1 MLAKILVVEDD
12 KSISDLITLHLKKND
27 FEYLVVH
34 NGEDALSHLDNFM
47 PDFIILDWM
56 IPGLSGLEVLR
67 RIRNKQEYK
76 NLPILMLTA
85 KNSEQDKI
93 ISFESGLDDYITK
106 PFLPSEL
113 IARVKAIL
121 KRTSQLNQDQDNLI
135 FNEIKINIV
144 QKKAF
149 RGDRRLNLGPTEF
162 NILYFL
168 LKNKQRVFSREQIL
182 NKIWPNQVNV
192 ELRTVDVHIR
202 RLRKEL
208 NQNEEKDIIRTVR
221 SAGYY
226 LDFDEYKKNFSP
238 LYR

>member
-1 MLAKILVVEDD
+1 MLAKILLVEDD
-12 KSISDLITLHLKKND
+12 KSISDLITLHLKKNN

-121 KRTSQLNQDQDNLI
+121 KRTSQSNQDQDNLI
-135 FNEIKINIV
+135 FNEIKINTV
-144 QKKAF
+144 QKKAY

-208 NQNEEKDIIRTVR
+208 NQNKDKDLIRTVR
-221 SAGYY
+221 SAGYS
-226 LDFDEYKKNFSP
+226 LDFDE
-238 LYR
+238 

>member
-1 MLAKILVVEDD
+1 MLPKISVVEDD
-12 KSISDLITLHLKKND
+12 KSISDLISLHLKKNN

-121 KRTSQLNQDQDNLI
+121 KRTSQSNQDQDNLI
-135 FNEIKINIV
+135 FNEIKINTI
-144 QKKAF
+144 QKKAY
-149 RGDRRLNLGPTEF
+149 RGNRRLKLGPTEF
-162 NILYFL
+162 NILFYL

-221 SAGYY
+221 SAGYSI
-226 LDFDEYKKNFSP
+226 DFDE
-238 LYR
+238 

>member
-1 MLAKILVVEDD
+1 MFPKILIVEDD
-12 KSISDLITLHLKKND
+12 KSISDLISLHLKKNN

-67 RIRNKQEYK
+67 RIRNKKEYK

-121 KRTSQLNQDQDNLI
+121 KRTSQLNQDQENLT
-135 FNEIKINIV
+135 FNEIKINTI

-162 NILYFL
+162 NILFFL

-208 NQNEEKDIIRTVR
+208 NKNGEKDLIRTVR
-221 SAGYY
+221 SAGYSI
-226 LDFDEYKKNFSP
+226 DSKK
-238 LYR
+238 

>member
-1 MLAKILVVEDD
+1 MLPKILVVEDD

-121 KRTSQLNQDQDNLI
+121 KRTSQSNQDQDNLI
-135 FNEIKINIV
+135 FNEIKINTV
-144 QKKAF
+144 QKKAY

-162 NILYFL
+162 NILFFL

-221 SAGYY
+221 SAGYS
-226 LDFDEYKKNFSP
+226 LDFDE
-238 LYR
+238 

>member
-208 NQNEEKDIIRTVR
+208 NQN
-221 SAGYY
+221 
-226 LDFDEYKKNFSP
+226 P
-238 LYR
+238 CH

>member
-1 MLAKILVVEDD
+1 MFPKILVVEDD
-12 KSISDLITLHLKKND
+12 KSISDLISLHLKKNN
-27 FEYLVVH
+27 FEYLVIH

-47 PDFIILDWM
+47 PDFVILDWM

-121 KRTSQLNQDQDNLI
+121 KRTNQLNQDHESLI
-135 FNEIKINIV
+135 FDDIKIDTS

-149 RGDRRLNLGPTEF
+149 RGARRLNLGPTEF
-162 NILYFL
+162 KILLFL
-168 LKNKQRVFSREQIL
+168 LKNKQKVFSREQIL

-192 ELRTVDVHIR
+192 EIRTVDVHIR

-208 NQNEEKDIIRTVR
+208 NKNGEQDLIRTVR
-221 SAGYY
+221 SAGYSI
-226 LDFDEYKKNFSP
+226 DSIK
-238 LYR
+238 

>member
-1 MLAKILVVEDD
+1 LLAKILVVEDD

-135 FNEIKINIV
+135 FNEIKINTV
-144 QKKAF
+144 QKKAY

-162 NILYFL
+162 NILFFL

-221 SAGYY
+221 SAGYS
-226 LDFDEYKKNFSP
+226 LDFDE
-238 LYR
+238 

>member
-1 MLAKILVVEDD
+1 MKLKILVVEDD
-12 KSISDLITLHLKKND
+12 LSICDLICLHLKKND
-27 FEYLVVH
+27 FDYHVVH
-34 NGEDALSHLDNFM
+34 TGEDALAQLEVYI

-76 NLPILMLTA
+76 KLPILMLTA

-144 QKKAF
+144 QKKAY

-208 NQNEEKDIIRTVR
+208 NQNKDKDLIRTVR
-221 SAGYY
+221 SAGYS
-226 LDFDEYKKNFSP
+226 LDFDE
-238 LYR
+238 

>member
-1 MLAKILVVEDD
+1 MFPKILIVEDD
-12 KSISDLITLHLKKND
+12 KSISDLISLHLKKNN

-121 KRTSQLNQDQDNLI
+121 KRTSQSNQDQDNLI

-208 NQNEEKDIIRTVR
+208 NKNGEKDLIRTVR
-221 SAGYY
+221 SAGYSI
-226 LDFDEYKKNFSP
+226 DSKK
-238 LYR
+238 

>member
-27 FEYLVVH
+27 FEYLVVN

-208 NQNEEKDIIRTVR
+208 NQNKDKDLIRTVR
-221 SAGYY
+221 SAGYS
-226 LDFDEYKKNFSP
+226 LDFDE
-238 LYR
+238 

>member
-1 MLAKILVVEDD
+1 MLPKILVVEDD

-144 QKKAF
+144 QKKAY

-208 NQNEEKDIIRTVR
+208 NQNKDKDLIRTVR
-221 SAGYY
+221 SAGYS
-226 LDFDEYKKNFSP
+226 LDFDE
-238 LYR
+238 

>member
-1 MLAKILVVEDD
+1 MMGSIL
-12 KSISDLITLHLKKND
+12 TTTT
-27 FEYLVVH
+27 
-34 NGEDALSHLDNFM
+34 
-47 PDFIILDWM
+47 WM
-56 IPGLSGLEVLR
+56 ILGLSGLEVLR

-121 KRTSQLNQDQDNLI
+121 KRTSQSNQDHESLI
-135 FNEIKINIV
+135 FDDIKIDTS

-149 RGDRRLNLGPTEF
+149 RGARRLNLGPTEF
-162 NILYFL
+162 KILLFL
-168 LKNKQRVFSREQIL
+168 LKNKQKVFSREQIL

-192 ELRTVDVHIR
+192 EIRTVDVHIL

-208 NQNEEKDIIRTVR
+208 NKNGEQDLIRTVR
-221 SAGYY
+221 SAGYSI
-226 LDFDEYKKNFSP
+226 DSIK
-238 LYR
+238 

>member
-1 MLAKILVVEDD
+1 MLTKILVVEDD

-121 KRTSQLNQDQDNLI
+121 KRTSQINQDQDNLI
-135 FNEIKINIV
+135 FNEIKINTV
-144 QKKAF
+144 QKKAY

-208 NQNEEKDIIRTVR
+208 NQNKDKDLIRTVR
-221 SAGYY
+221 SAGYS
-226 LDFDEYKKNFSP
+226 LDFDE
-238 LYR
+238 

>member
-1 MLAKILVVEDD
+1 MYKRQ
-12 KSISDLITLHLKKND
+12 ISDLISLHLKKNN

-121 KRTSQLNQDQDNLI
+121 KRTSQSNQDQDNLI
-135 FNEIKINIV
+135 FNEIKINTV
-144 QKKAF
+144 QKKAY

-162 NILYFL
+162 NILFFL

-221 SAGYY
+221 SAGYS
-226 LDFDEYKKNFSP
+226 LDFDE
-238 LYR
+238 

>member
-1 MLAKILVVEDD
+1 MFPKILVVEDD
-12 KSISDLITLHLKKND
+12 KSISDLISLHLKKNN

-121 KRTSQLNQDQDNLI
+121 KRTSQSNQDQDNLI
-135 FNEIKINIV
+135 FNEIKINTV
-144 QKKAF
+144 QKKAY
-149 RGDRRLNLGPTEF
+149 RGDRRPNLGPTEF
-162 NILYFL
+162 NIIFFL

-208 NQNEEKDIIRTVR
+208 KQNEEKDIIRTVR
-221 SAGYY
+221 SAGYS
-226 LDFDEYKKNFSP
+226 LDFAE
-238 LYR
+238 

>member
-1 MLAKILVVEDD
+1 LFPKILVVEDD
-12 KSISDLITLHLKKND
+12 KSISDLISLHLKKDN

-47 PDFIILDWM
+47 PDFVILDWM

-121 KRTSQLNQDQDNLI
+121 KRTSQSNQDHESLI
-135 FNEIKINIV
+135 FDDIKIDTS

-149 RGDRRLNLGPTEF
+149 RGARRLNLGPTEF
-162 NILYFL
+162 KILLFL
-168 LKNKQRVFSREQIL
+168 LKNKQKVFSREQIL

-192 ELRTVDVHIR
+192 EIRTVDVHIR

-208 NQNEEKDIIRTVR
+208 NKNGEQDLIRTVR
-221 SAGYY
+221 SAGYSI
-226 LDFDEYKKNFSP
+226 DSKK
-238 LYR
+238 

>member
-208 NQNEEKDIIRTVR
+208 NQNKDKDLIRTVR
-221 SAGYY
+221 SAGYS
-226 LDFDEYKKNFSP
+226 LDFEE
-238 LYR
+238 

>member
-1 MLAKILVVEDD
+1 MFPKILVVEDD
-12 KSISDLITLHLKKND
+12 KSISDLISLHLKKNN

-47 PDFIILDWM
+47 PDFVILDWM

-121 KRTSQLNQDQDNLI
+121 KRTSQSNQDQDNLI
-135 FNEIKINIV
+135 FNEIKINTV
-144 QKKAF
+144 QKKAY

-162 NILYFL
+162 NILFFL

-221 SAGYY
+221 SAGYS
-226 LDFDEYKKNFSP
+226 LDFDE
-238 LYR
+238 

>member
-1 MLAKILVVEDD
+1 MLPKILVVEDD
-12 KSISDLITLHLKKND
+12 KSISDLITLHLKKNN

-121 KRTSQLNQDQDNLI
+121 KRTSQSNQDQDNLI
-135 FNEIKINIV
+135 FNEIKINTV
-144 QKKAF
+144 QKKAY

-162 NILYFL
+162 NILFFL

-221 SAGYY
+221 SAGYS
-226 LDFDEYKKNFSP
+226 LDFDE
-238 LYR
+238 

>member
-121 KRTSQLNQDQDNLI
+121 KRTGQLNQDQDNLI
-135 FNEIKINIV
+135 FNEIKINTV
-144 QKKAF
+144 QKKAY

-162 NILYFL
+162 NILFFL

-221 SAGYY
+221 SAGYS
-226 LDFDEYKKNFSP
+226 LDFDE
-238 LYR
+238 

>member
-1 MLAKILVVEDD
+1 LFPKILVVEDD
-12 KSISDLITLHLKKND
+12 KSISDLISLHLKKNN
-27 FEYLVVH
+27 FEYLVIH

-47 PDFIILDWM
+47 PDFVILDWM

-121 KRTSQLNQDQDNLI
+121 KRTNQLNQDHESLI
-135 FNEIKINIV
+135 FDDIKIDTS

-149 RGDRRLNLGPTEF
+149 RGARRLNLGPTEF
-162 NILYFL
+162 KILLFL
-168 LKNKQRVFSREQIL
+168 LKNKQKVFSREQIL

-192 ELRTVDVHIR
+192 EIRTVDVHIR

-208 NQNEEKDIIRTVR
+208 NKNGEQDLIRTVR
-221 SAGYY
+221 SAGYSI
-226 LDFDEYKKNFSP
+226 DSIK
-238 LYR
+238 

>member
-1 MLAKILVVEDD
+1 MLPKILVVEDD

-135 FNEIKINIV
+135 FNEIKINTV
-144 QKKAF
+144 QKKAY

-162 NILYFL
+162 NILFFL

-208 NQNEEKDIIRTVR
+208 NQNKDKDLIRTVR
-221 SAGYY
+221 SAGYS
-226 LDFDEYKKNFSP
+226 LDFDE
-238 LYR
+238 

>member
-1 MLAKILVVEDD
+1 MFPKILVVEDD
-12 KSISDLITLHLKKND
+12 RSISDLISLHLKKNNY
-27 FEYLVVH
+27 EYLVVH

-121 KRTSQLNQDQDNLI
+121 KRTSQSNQDHESLI
-135 FNEIKINIV
+135 FDDIKIDTS

-149 RGDRRLNLGPTEF
+149 RGARRLNLGPTEF
-162 NILYFL
+162 KILLFL
-168 LKNKQRVFSREQIL
+168 LKNKQKVFSREQIL

-192 ELRTVDVHIR
+192 EIRTVDVHIR

-208 NQNEEKDIIRTVR
+208 NKNGEQDLIRTVR
-221 SAGYY
+221 SAGYSI
-226 LDFDEYKKNFSP
+226 DSIK
-238 LYR
+238 

>member
-121 KRTSQLNQDQDNLI
+121 KRTSQSNQDQDNLI
-135 FNEIKINIV
+135 FNEIKINTV
-144 QKKAF
+144 QKKAY

-208 NQNEEKDIIRTVR
+208 NQNKDKDLIRTVR
-221 SAGYY
+221 SAGYS
-226 LDFDEYKKNFSP
+226 LDFDE
-238 LYR
+238 

>member
-1 MLAKILVVEDD
+1 
-12 KSISDLITLHLKKND
+12 
-27 FEYLVVH
+27 
-34 NGEDALSHLDNFM
+34 
-47 PDFIILDWM
+47 LDWM

-121 KRTSQLNQDQDNLI
+121 KRTSQSNQDHESLI
-135 FNEIKINIV
+135 FDDIKIDTS

-149 RGDRRLNLGPTEF
+149 RGARRLNLGPTEF
-162 NILYFL
+162 KILLFL
-168 LKNKQRVFSREQIL
+168 LKNKQKVFSREQIL

-192 ELRTVDVHIR
+192 EIRTVDVHIR

-208 NQNEEKDIIRTVR
+208 NKNGEQDLIRTVR
-221 SAGYY
+221 SAGYSI
-226 LDFDEYKKNFSP
+226 DSIK
-238 LYR
+238 

>member
-12 KSISDLITLHLKKND
+12 KSISDLIILHLKKND
-27 FEYLVVH
+27 FKYLVVH

-121 KRTSQLNQDQDNLI
+121 KRTSQSNQDQENLI
-135 FNEIKINIV
+135 FNEIKINTV
-144 QKKAF
+144 QKKAY

-162 NILYFL
+162 NILFFL

-192 ELRTVDVHIR
+192 ELRTIDVHIR

-208 NQNEEKDIIRTVR
+208 NQNKKKDLIRTVR
-221 SAGYY
+221 SAGYS
-226 LDFDEYKKNFSP
+226 LDFDE
-238 LYR
+238 

>member
-1 MLAKILVVEDD
+1 MGSIL
-12 KSISDLITLHLKKND
+12 TTTT
-27 FEYLVVH
+27 
-34 NGEDALSHLDNFM
+34 
-47 PDFIILDWM
+47 WM

-121 KRTSQLNQDQDNLI
+121 KRTSQSNQDHESLI
-135 FNEIKINIV
+135 FDDIKIDTS

-149 RGDRRLNLGPTEF
+149 RGARRLNLGPTEF
-162 NILYFL
+162 KILLFL
-168 LKNKQRVFSREQIL
+168 IKNKQKVFSREQIL

-192 ELRTVDVHIR
+192 EIRTVDVHIR

-208 NQNEEKDIIRTVR
+208 NKNGEQDLIRTVR
-221 SAGYY
+221 SAGYSI
-226 LDFDEYKKNFSP
+226 DSIK
-238 LYR
+238 

>member
-135 FNEIKINIV
+135 FDEIKINTV
-144 QKKAF
+144 QKKAY

-162 NILYFL
+162 NILFFL

-208 NQNEEKDIIRTVR
+208 NQNKDKDLIRTVR
-221 SAGYY
+221 SAGYS
-226 LDFDEYKKNFSP
+226 LDFDE
-238 LYR
+238 

>member
-149 RGDRRLNLGPTEF
+149 RGDRRLNLGTTEF

-208 NQNEEKDIIRTVR
+208 NQNKDKDLIRTVR
-221 SAGYY
+221 SAGYS
-226 LDFDEYKKNFSP
+226 LDFDE
-238 LYR
+238 

>member
-1 MLAKILVVEDD
+1 MMGSIL
-12 KSISDLITLHLKKND
+12 TTTT
-27 FEYLVVH
+27 
-34 NGEDALSHLDNFM
+34 
-47 PDFIILDWM
+47 WM

-121 KRTSQLNQDQDNLI
+121 KRTSQSNQDHESLI
-135 FNEIKINIV
+135 FDDIKIDTS

-149 RGDRRLNLGPTEF
+149 RGARRLNLGPTEF
-162 NILYFL
+162 KILLFL
-168 LKNKQRVFSREQIL
+168 LKNKQKVFSREQIL

-192 ELRTVDVHIR
+192 EIRTVDVHIL

-208 NQNEEKDIIRTVR
+208 NKNGEQDLIRTVR
-221 SAGYY
+221 SAGYSM
-226 LDFDEYKKNFSP
+226 DSIK
-238 LYR
+238 

>member
-192 ELRTVDVHIR
+192 ELRTVDVHIQ

-208 NQNEEKDIIRTVR
+208 NQNKDKDLIRTVR
-221 SAGYY
+221 SAGYS
-226 LDFDEYKKNFSP
+226 LDFDE
-238 LYR
+238 

>member
-1 MLAKILVVEDD
+1 LLAKILVVEDD

-76 NLPILMLTA
+76 KLPILMLTA

-144 QKKAF
+144 QKKAY

-208 NQNEEKDIIRTVR
+208 NQNKDKDLIRTVR
-221 SAGYY
+221 SAGYS
-226 LDFDEYKKNFSP
+226 LDFDE
-238 LYR
+238 

>member
-208 NQNEEKDIIRTVR
+208 NKNGEKDLIRTVR
-221 SAGYY
+221 SAGYSI
-226 LDFDEYKKNFSP
+226 DSKK
-238 LYR
+238 